1 MNYPRLT
8 ARQAKKVSQVVG
20 VDRNCNSP
28 LYSETTNSEI
38 FLDEKKK
45 AKIMK

>member
-8 ARQAKKVSQVVG
+8 ARQAKKV
-20 VDRNCNSP
+20 
-28 LYSETTNSEI
+28 LTEI
-38 FLDEKKK
+38 VIVLCIVKPQIVKFFWMKKK